1 MGELKQRMGYS
12 EFVEWLAYYQVE
24 PFGEARQDLR
34 NAMLLSM
41 FANINRDPKKR
52 ANAFVVSDFMPK
64 FWETEEEKPSLFQKF
79 RAMSE
84 VINAQNGQHN

>member
-1 MGELKQRMGYS
+1 MGHSELVAWQ
-12 EFVEWLAYYQVE
+12 AYYQVE

-41 FANINRDPKKR
+41 LANIHRDAKKR
-52 ANAFVVSDFMPK
+52 PTAFVVSDFMPK

-84 VINAQNGQHN
+84 VINAQNGHNN